1 MDKLLKYLKDK
12 LHLSDEIVKVVLNN
26 IKVKYVVPT
35 YYYDDLLFTDFNVL
49 NDEDKDEFSTC
60 DDVNEYTIKQVV
72 ANIFEDNKDV
82 VKDIFPNKS
91 IYKDLKIDDEY
102 WAIYKDLPPINVVV
116 KTIRREF
123 NFYFIY
129 SYNIVSFLNKATNK
143 TFSFYDYPP
152 YSDDIYLFNSRQQ
165 AVKFYRD
172 KFNLN

>member
-1 MDKLLKYLKDK
+1 MDKLIKYLKDK

-26 IKVKYVVPT
+26 IKVKYIVPT
-35 YYYDDLLFTDFNVL
+35 YYYNDLLFTDFNVL
-49 NDEDKDEFSTC
+49 NDEDKDDFSTG
-60 DDVNEYTIKQVV
+60 DDINEYTIEQVV

-82 VKDIFPNKS
+82 VKGIFPNNS
-91 IYKDLKIDDEY
+91 IYNDLKIDDEY

-116 KTIRREF
+116 KTIRREL

-152 YSDDIYLFNSRQQ
+152 YSDDIYLFNSRQE
-165 AVKFYRD
+165 AVTFYRD